1 MTRSEAAPTPCRT
14 ALASWLALIALT
26 VLWEGWLAPKP
37 PPGFWL
43 AVKALPLLAPLFA
56 LLRGRAR
63 AYIWASLIALLYLTE
78 GLVLA
83 WSERAAGL
91 RFGSPWPYALIE
103 TALSAM
109 FVVTAAYCARG
120 RVGGVRPARP

>member
-1 MTRSEAAPTPCRT
+1 MAKAETPHHYCRA

-26 VLWEGWLAPKP
+26 VLWEGWLAPKT

-43 AVKALPLLAPLFA
+43 AVKALPLLLPLFG
-56 LLRGRAR
+56 LLRGQAR
-63 AYIWASLIALLYLTE
+63 SYVWASLLALLYLTE

-91 RFGSPWPYALIE
+91 QLDSPWPYALLE
-103 TALSAM
+103 AALSAL

-120 RVGGVRPARP
+120 RVGVARS

>member
-1 MTRSEAAPTPCRT
+1 MAKAEAPHLFCRT
-14 ALASWLALIALT
+14 ALASWLALIVLT
-26 VLWEGWLAPKP
+26 VLWEGWLAPKA

-43 AVKALPLLAPLFA
+43 AVKALPLLLPLFG

-63 AYIWASLIALLYLTE
+63 AYLWASLLALLYLTE

-83 WSERAAGL
+83 WSERTGGL
-91 RFGSPWPYALIE
+91 RLDSPWPYALLE
-103 TALSAM
+103 TVLSAL

-120 RVGGVRPARP
+120 RVGVARS